1 MLVSPLICENLRAF
15 FTPKSCIIEH
25 VPDQINY
32 SYFLELISAMRTMAI
47 APGLPFIDAAL
58 AGKNL
63 ALTTAYHVL
72 HNVSTDRAD
81 ELFNLLTV
89 LVNHVIGSQSLCRA
103 CYFLLGDTLYHCP
116 YVLHKFYCALF
127 CLLSLFCHWRD
138 PDPR

>member
-89 LVNHVIGSQSLCRA
+89 FINHIIGSQSLCRA
-103 CYFLLGDTLYHCP
+103 CYFLLSDSNRG
-116 YVLHKFYCALF
+116 ALSAVTSHR
-127 CLLSLFCHWRD
+127 CGTDDVDDNEELDQLN
-138 PDPR
+138 